1 MSGHSKWATI
11 KHKKG
16 AADQARAKNFAKLLR
31 IVEVAAREGG
41 SDVTM
46 NASLRAAVTKARDNS
61 VPADTIERAI
71 KRGSGELEGVN
82 YEQVMYEGYSAGGV
96 AMLVDALT
104 DNRNRTGAEVRSIF
118 SKNGGAM
125 AEPGAVAWQFDRK
138 GVLMVPSS
146 VGEDQLME
154 VALEAGAEDIAE
166 QGDVFQVTCAPSDLT
181 SLRSALE
188 EAGIAIDSAE
198 TTMLPQNTIPVTEE
212 NVAKQVLR
220 MLDALEDNDDVQNVY
235 ANFDISDDLFAVLA

>member
-16 AADQARAKNFAKLLR
+16 AADAARAKQFAKLLR
-31 IVEVAAREGG
+31 VVEVAAREGG

-46 NASLRAAVTKARDNS
+46 NASLRSAVAKAKESS
-61 VPADTIERAI
+61 VPSDNIDRAI
-71 KRGSGELEGVN
+71 KRGAGETDGAR
-82 YEQVMYEGYSAGGV
+82 YEPVMYEGYAPGGV

-104 DNRNRTGAEVRSIF
+104 DNRNRTGADVRSIF

-125 AEPGAVAWQFDRK
+125 AEPGAVAWQFERK
-138 GVLMVPSS
+138 GVILVSGTTEDALM
-146 VGEDQLME
+146 D

-181 SLRSALE
+181 DVRAALE
-188 EAGIAIDSAE
+188 AANITIESAE
-198 TTMLPQNTIPVTEE
+198 STMLAQNNVPVTEE
-212 NVAKQVLR
+212 NVVKQVLR
-220 MLDALEDNDDVQNVY
+220 LVDALEDNDDVQTVY
-235 ANFDISDDLFAVLA
+235 ANFDISDELFATLA